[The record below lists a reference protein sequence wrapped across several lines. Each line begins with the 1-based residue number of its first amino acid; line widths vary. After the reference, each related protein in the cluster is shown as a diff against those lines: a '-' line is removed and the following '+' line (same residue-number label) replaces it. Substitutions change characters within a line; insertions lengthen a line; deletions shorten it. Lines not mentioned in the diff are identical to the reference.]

1 MPRHGQVAR
10 FVFSFT
16 LVICA
21 SALWASEIPKTP
33 DQKETATAAESAL
46 QRPLR
51 IEVPLVLVQISV
63 IDPYNRF
70 VTGLEKEHFEV
81 FEDKQSQPIAHFS
94 TEDVP
99 LSAGL
104 LFDAS
109 GSMSDKLDKAR
120 MAVMQF
126 FRSSNPEDEFFL
138 ISFNDRPNQIA

>member
-1 MPRHGQVAR
+1 MQRYGEVAR
-10 FVFSFT
+10 FIVSFA
-16 LVICA
+16 LLICA
-21 SALWASEIPKTP
+21 GALWAAEIPKTP
-33 DQKETATAAESAL
+33 DQKENAAAETAM

-99 LSAGL
+99 LLGFACG
-104 LFDAS
+104 S
-109 GSMSDKLDKAR
+109 G
-120 MAVMQF
+120 
-126 FRSSNPEDEFFL
+126 
-138 ISFNDRPNQIA
+138 